1 MQHTN
6 RAGGLKCMEVDHF
19 NPRRKRDAYQKYNN
33 LFLATR
39 HCNGAKHDRWES
51 NKKRKLGAR
60 FLNCCVE
67 EDYDVHI
74 LEDPETHEVVGVTR
88 EGIYHVRNCDLNA
101 PHLVQERKQR
111 TQLWD
116 LIEKTPLRIRNTAGG
131 TTANAQAAT
140 EIAEALRK
148 VVSEMVPKIKFLS
161 GVALRAYRSRKQQ
174 LANLQT
180 K

>member
-1 MQHTN
+1 M
-6 RAGGLKCMEVDHF
+6 
-19 NPRRKRDAYQKYNN
+19 
-33 LFLATR
+33 
-39 HCNGAKHDRWES
+39 
-51 NKKRKLGAR
+51 
-60 FLNCCVE
+60 
-67 EDYDVHI
+67 HI